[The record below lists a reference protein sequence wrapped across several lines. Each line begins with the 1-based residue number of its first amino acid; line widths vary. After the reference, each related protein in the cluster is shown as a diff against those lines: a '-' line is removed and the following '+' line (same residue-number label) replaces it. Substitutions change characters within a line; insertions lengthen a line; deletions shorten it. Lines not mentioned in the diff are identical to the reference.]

1 MIGSLNKRFFR
12 KSLKMKMLMSRKKTK
27 KKEKMKKDK
36 TRKKEKLLRLLGMKM
51 NQQLI

>member
-1 MIGSLNKRFFR
+1 
-12 KSLKMKMLMSRKKTK
+12 MKMLMSRKKTK